1 MCQYNRIQEVARVQ
15 IKLSKA
21 VFFLLPV
28 GIPLT
33 LFWIIPNLYSL
44 GISFTDWDFMTT
56 SFNFVGLDNYFD
68 LLTQSFFIKALLN
81 TLYFGIGTVVPTL
94 VLGLGFAL
102 FFQKNF
108 KGSAIYKLL
117 IFSPWVTP
125 TVAVS
130 IVWSLLYEPEF
141 GVINTVLGWF
151 GIPGL
156 DWLQSSKTAML
167 AVIIVTVWKLIGW
180 TMIFYIGALEKVPT
194 SLYEAAGIDG
204 ANSWQKFRNVTLPLV
219 SPTTFFLIVVNT
231 ITSIQ
236 AYDQIKIL
244 TQGGPSGSTQTLLY
258 LFFQQA
264 FEQFQMGSATAIA
277 FFILIITILLSVINK
292 IIGDKWVNY

>member
-1 MCQYNRIQEVARVQ
+1 MPVQYELGGARMQ

-28 GIPLT
+28 GIPLI
-33 LFWIIPNLYSL
+33 LFWIIPNLFSL
-44 GISFTDWDFMTT
+44 GISFTDWDFMT
-56 SFNFVGLDNYFD
+56 SDFNFVGLDNYINLF
-68 LLTQSFFIKALLN
+68 TQDSFIQALLN
-81 TLYFGIGTVVPTL
+81 TLYFGIGTVVPTI

-102 FFQKNF
+102 FFRKKF
-108 KGSAIYKLL
+108 RGSAIYQLM

-130 IVWSLLYEPEF
+130 IVWSLLYEPQYGAINKALEF
-141 GVINTVLGWF
+141 F

-156 DWLQSSKTAML
+156 DWLKSSDTAML
-167 AVIIVTVWKLIGW
+167 AVIIVTVWKLVGW
-180 TMIFYIGALEKVPT
+180 TMLFYIGALEKVPD
-194 SLYEAAGIDG
+194 SLYEAASIDG
-204 ANSWQKFRNVTLPLV
+204 ANSWQKFRYVTLPMV
-219 SPTTFFLIVVNT
+219 SPTTFFLVVVNI
-231 ITSIQ
+231 ITSVQ

-244 TQGGPSGSTQTLLY
+244 TQGGPSGSTRTLLY

-264 FEQFQMGSATAIA
+264 FEQFDMGSATAIA
-277 FFILIITILLSVINK
+277 FIILIITILLSVINK

>member
-1 MCQYNRIQEVARVQ
+1 MQ

-28 GIPLT
+28 GIPLI
-33 LFWIIPNLYSL
+33 LFWIVPNLISL
-44 GISFTDWDFMTT
+44 GISFTDWDFMTND
-56 SFNFVGLDNYFD
+56 FNFVGLDNYFN
-68 LLTQSFFIKALLN
+68 LFTQDSFIQALLN
-81 TLYFGIGTVVPTL
+81 TLYFGIGTVIPTIA
-94 VLGLGFAL
+94 LGLGFAL
-102 FFQKNF
+102 FFRKKF
-108 KGSAIYKLL
+108 KGSAIYQLL

-130 IVWSLLYEPEF
+130 IVWSLLYEPKF
-141 GVINTVLGWF
+141 GVINEVLGFF

-156 DWLQSSKTAML
+156 DWLKSSGTAML
-167 AVIIVTVWKLIGW
+167 AVIIVTVWKLVGW
-180 TMIFYIGALEKVPT
+180 TMLFYIGALEKVPE

-204 ANSWQKFRNVTLPLV
+204 ANSWQKFRYVTLPMV
-219 SPTTFFLIVVNT
+219 SPTTFFLVVVNT
-231 ITSIQ
+231 ISSVQ

-244 TQGGPSGSTQTLLY
+244 TQGGPSGSTRTLLY

-264 FEQFQMGSATAIA
+264 FEQFDMGSATAIA
-277 FFILIITILLSVINK
+277 FIILIITILLSVINK

>member
-1 MCQYNRIQEVARVQ
+1 MPVQYESGGARMQ

-28 GIPLT
+28 GIPLI
-33 LFWIIPNLYSL
+33 LFWIIPNLFSL
-44 GISFTDWDFMTT
+44 GISFTDWDFMT
-56 SFNFVGLDNYFD
+56 SDFNFVGLDNYINLF
-68 LLTQSFFIKALLN
+68 TQDSFIQALLN
-81 TLYFGIGTVVPTL
+81 TLYFGIGTVVPTI

-102 FFQKNF
+102 FFRKKF
-108 KGSAIYKLL
+108 RGSAIYQLM

-130 IVWSLLYEPEF
+130 IVWSLLYEPQYGAINKVLEF
-141 GVINTVLGWF
+141 F

-156 DWLQSSKTAML
+156 DWLKSSDTAML
-167 AVIIVTVWKLIGW
+167 AVIIVTVWKLVGW
-180 TMIFYIGALEKVPT
+180 TMLFYIGALEKVPD
-194 SLYEAAGIDG
+194 SLYEAASIDG
-204 ANSWQKFRNVTLPLV
+204 ANSWQKFRNVTLPMV
-219 SPTTFFLIVVNT
+219 SPTTFFLVVVNI
-231 ITSIQ
+231 ITSVQ

-244 TQGGPSGSTQTLLY
+244 TQGGPSGSTRTLLY

-264 FEQFQMGSATAIA
+264 FEQFDMGSATAIA
-277 FFILIITILLSVINK
+277 FVILIITILLSVINK

>member
-1 MCQYNRIQEVARVQ
+1 MQ
-15 IKLSKA
+15 IKFSKA
-21 VFFLLPV
+21 AFFLLPV

-33 LFWIIPNLYSL
+33 LFWIIPNLFSL
-44 GISFTDWDFMTT
+44 GISFTDWDFMTNG
-56 SFNFVGLDNYFD
+56 FHFVGLDNYFN
-68 LLTQSFFIKALLN
+68 LFTQSAFKQALLN
-81 TLYFGIGTVVPTL
+81 TLYFGFGTVIPTII
-94 VLGLGFAL
+94 LGLGFAL
-102 FFQKNF
+102 FFRKNF
-108 KGSAIYKLL
+108 RGSAIYKLM

-130 IVWSLLYEPEF
+130 IVWSLLYEPKL
-141 GVINTVLGWF
+141 GVINTVLGLV

-156 DWLQSSKTAML
+156 DWLKSSETAML
-167 AVIIVTVWKLIGW
+167 AVIIVTVWKLVGW
-180 TMIFYIGALEKVPT
+180 TMIFYIGALEKVPD

-204 ANSWQKFRNVTLPLV
+204 ANAWQKFRHVTLPMV

-231 ITSIQ
+231 IVSLQ

-244 TQGGPSGSTQTLLY
+244 TQGGPSGSTRTLLY

-264 FEQFQMGSATAIA
+264 FEQFDMGSATAIA
-277 FFILIITILLSVINK
+277 FIILIITILLSFINK

>member
-1 MCQYNRIQEVARVQ
+1 MQ

-28 GIPLT
+28 GIPLI
-33 LFWIIPNLYSL
+33 LFWIIPNLFSL
-44 GISFTDWDFMTT
+44 GISFTDWDFMT
-56 SFNFVGLDNYFD
+56 SDFNFVGLDNYINLF
-68 LLTQSFFIKALLN
+68 TQDSFIQALLN
-81 TLYFGIGTVVPTL
+81 TLYFGIGTVVPTI

-102 FFQKNF
+102 FFRKKF
-108 KGSAIYKLL
+108 RGSAIYQLM

-130 IVWSLLYEPEF
+130 IVWSLLYEPQYGAINKALEF
-141 GVINTVLGWF
+141 F

-156 DWLQSSKTAML
+156 DWLKSSDTAML
-167 AVIIVTVWKLIGW
+167 AVIIVTVWKLVGW
-180 TMIFYIGALEKVPT
+180 TMLFYIGALEKVPD
-194 SLYEAAGIDG
+194 SLYEAASIDG
-204 ANSWQKFRNVTLPLV
+204 ANSWQKFRYVTLPMV
-219 SPTTFFLIVVNT
+219 SPTTFFLVVVNI
-231 ITSIQ
+231 ITSVQ

-244 TQGGPSGSTQTLLY
+244 TQGGPSGSTRTLLY

-264 FEQFQMGSATAIA
+264 FEQFDMGSATAIA
-277 FFILIITILLSVINK
+277 FIILIITILLSVINK